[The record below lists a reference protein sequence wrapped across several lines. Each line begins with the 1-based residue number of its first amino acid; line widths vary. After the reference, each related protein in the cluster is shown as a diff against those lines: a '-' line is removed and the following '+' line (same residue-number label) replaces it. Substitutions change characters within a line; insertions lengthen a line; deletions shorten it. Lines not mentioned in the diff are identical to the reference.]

1 MKNYFML
8 FIYALVFISCE
19 STESEETPSKTNQF
33 SKITNDEL
41 PINSSNSYEFVGQAY
56 QDILHNYY
64 SDSILPTLNDSIIE
78 KVNWKASTHVLFDD
92 FVVADYNLIPESK
105 INYIVSDSNTA
116 LNSIVSNLS
125 LPSKEKDNFRVFIST
140 VLFKVDND
148 IDYVDIYNYV
158 IAYESEIQNSDQLTL
173 SEKEYILASTSIIRH
188 SIYAK
193 KRRPKKN
200 TDLDWYWLR
209 ANFAGAIEGAQHGK
223 NHAILAALKTGII
236 ENK

>member
-8 FIYALVFISCE
+8 IVCTLLFISCD
-19 STESEETPSKTNQF
+19 STESEETPSKISQF
-33 SKITNDEL
+33 NKIGNDEL
-41 PINSSNSYEFVGQAY
+41 PFNSSNSYEFVGQAY
-56 QDILHNYY
+56 QNVLHQYY
-64 SDSILPTLNDSIIE
+64 SDSILPSFNDSIIE
-78 KVNWKASTHVLFDD
+78 KVNWNASTHVLFKD
-92 FVVADYNLIPESK
+92 FVLADYNLIPESR

-116 LNSIVSNLS
+116 LNSILSNLS

-140 VLFKVDND
+140 LLFKVDND
-148 IDYVDIYNYV
+148 LDYLDIYNYV
-158 IAYESEIQNSDQLTL
+158 IAYESEIQKSDQLSS

-188 SIYAK
+188 SIYVK

>member
-1 MKNYFML
+1 MKIYFML
-8 FIYALVFISCE
+8 FIYAIVFISCE
-19 STESEETPSKTNQF
+19 STESEETPSKINQF

-78 KVNWKASTHVLFDD
+78 KVNWKASTHVLFED
-92 FVVADYNLIPESK
+92 FVVADYNLIPESR

-148 IDYVDIYNYV
+148 LDYVDIYNYV
-158 IAYESEIQNSDQLTL
+158 IAYESEIQKSDQLTS
-173 SEKEYILASTSIIRH
+173 SEKEYVLTVTSIIRH

-200 TDLDWYWLR
+200 TDLDWYWLT
-209 ANFAGAIEGAQHGK
+209 ANFTGAIEGAQHGK